1 MVASY
6 VDIGNSLDSFV
17 GPLEGYNT
25 AGKMQ
30 RSESMISLSAVSA
43 TAAGCAFAVLRSTA
57 QRLPSLTRYP
67 GPRCGPDPTPSN
79 RGPESYVRQ
88 S

>member
-6 VDIGNSLDSFV
+6 VDIGNCLDSFV

-30 RSESMISLSAVSA
+30 RSASMISRSASMISLSAVSA
-43 TAAGCAFAVLRSTA
+43 AAVKCA
-57 QRLPSLTRYP
+57 P
-67 GPRCGPDPTPSN
+67 
-79 RGPESYVRQ
+79 PEAGAH
-88 S
+88 

>member
-6 VDIGNSLDSFV
+6 VEIGDCLDSFV

-30 RSESMISLSAVSA
+30 MQRQASTISLASVSA
-43 TAAGCAFAVLRSTA
+43 AAVG
-57 QRLPSLTRYP
+57 
-67 GPRCGPDPTPSN
+67 
-79 RGPESYVRQ
+79 
-88 S
+88 